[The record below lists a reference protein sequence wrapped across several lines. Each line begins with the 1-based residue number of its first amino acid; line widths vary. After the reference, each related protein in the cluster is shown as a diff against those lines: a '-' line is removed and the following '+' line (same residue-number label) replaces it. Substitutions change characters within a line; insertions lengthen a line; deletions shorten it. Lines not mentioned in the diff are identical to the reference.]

1 MLCSHNDHAI
11 SNHQI
16 RYKAAPIAATPHI
29 GTAVIIAT
37 PPVDTA
43 VVLLP
48 AFVVHA
54 PGPLQEIWPSFPA
67 VDVAVDVALVW
78 ALVHAAGP

>member
-16 RYKAAPIAATPHI
+16 RYKAAPIAAAPHI

-43 VVLLP
+43 VVLLL
-48 AFVVHA
+48 AFVHA
-54 PGPLQEIWPSFPA
+54 PGPLQEISPSFPA